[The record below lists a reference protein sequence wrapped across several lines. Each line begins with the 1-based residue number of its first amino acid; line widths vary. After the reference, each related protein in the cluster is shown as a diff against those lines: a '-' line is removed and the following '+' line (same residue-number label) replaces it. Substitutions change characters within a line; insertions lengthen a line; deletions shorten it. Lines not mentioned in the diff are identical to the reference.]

1 MTVKPPLSRTAMSP
15 RERAFR
21 SKLAQ
26 IVSGQGLIR
35 GTILERM
42 RSCGKPT
49 CHCAKG
55 GPKHRAVS
63 LVLSGKG
70 KLRQLHIPTEWEQRV
85 RQWVQNHHN
94 LRELL
99 AELSEI
105 YWDKVRRRQD

>member
-1 MTVKPPLSRTAMSP
+1 MSP

-21 SKLAQ
+21 SRLAQ

-35 GTILERM
+35 GTLLERM

-49 CHCAKG
+49 CRCAKG
-55 GPKHRAVS
+55 GPKHRGVS

-70 KLRQLHIPTEWEQRV
+70 KLRQLHIPADWEQRV
-85 RQWVQNHHN
+85 RQWVDNHHA
-94 LRELL
+94 LRGLL

-105 YWDKVRRRQD
+105 HWDKVRRRRE

>member
-1 MTVKPPLSRTAMSP
+1 MPDKPTLSRTAMSP

-21 SKLAQ
+21 SRLAQ

-35 GTILERM
+35 GTLLERM

-49 CHCAKG
+49 CRCANG
-55 GPKHRAVS
+55 GPRHRGVS

-70 KLRQLHIPTEWEQRV
+70 KLRQLHIPADWEQRV
-85 RQWVQNHHN
+85 RQWVENHHT
-94 LRELL
+94 LRGLL

-105 YWDKVRRRQD
+105 HWDKVRRRRE

>member
-1 MTVKPPLSRTAMSP
+1 MTVQPPLPRTAMSP

-49 CHCAKG
+49 CRCAKG

-70 KLRQLHIPTEWEQRV
+70 KLRQLHIPADQEQRV
-85 RQWVQNHHN
+85 RQWVENHRT
-94 LRELL
+94 LRGLL

-105 YWDKVRRRQD
+105 YWDKVQRRQE

>member
-1 MTVKPPLSRTAMSP
+1 MSP

-35 GTILERM
+35 GTLLERL

-49 CHCAKG
+49 CRCAKG

-63 LVLSGKG
+63 LVLSANG
-70 KLRQLHIPTEWEQRV
+70 KLRQLHVPAEWEQRV
-85 RQWVQNHHN
+85 RQWVANQRT
-94 LRELL
+94 LRGLL
-99 AELSEI
+99 AELSEL
-105 YWDKVRRRQD
+105 YWEKVRTRQE